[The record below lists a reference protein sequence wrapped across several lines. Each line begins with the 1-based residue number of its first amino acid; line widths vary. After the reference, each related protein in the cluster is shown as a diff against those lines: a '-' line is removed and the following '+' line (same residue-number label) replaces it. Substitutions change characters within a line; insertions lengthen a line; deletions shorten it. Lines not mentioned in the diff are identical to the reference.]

1 MTAEETPKP
10 RRRLRRLLLW
20 SGGALLVLLLLLGA
34 AVWFLLST
42 QSGTRFL
49 FTRLGALIPGSLEVA
64 ELTGPIRG
72 PLDIRG
78 LVYQSD
84 GMKMTVDH
92 LQLAWHMQALLS
104 KRLDVDRLYADGIRI
119 IPTPS
124 KEPKK
129 ENSKLPDL
137 NLRFN
142 IALHDAR
149 VTHLQIGAPGEKPFV
164 IDRVDLQTREAANL
178 FTIERFTVRSP
189 LADGD
194 ITGTFQPQGDYTVD
208 LQAKWT
214 VRPPGLAAAF
224 AGNGALTGTLERLQ
238 VNQTLSAPFPAR
250 LATVLT
256 EPLYD
261 LRFDG
266 RLVFSDMN
274 PRLLKADLPDL
285 PASGEVAIA
294 GNVDTFSSSGT
305 VRGNLRRAFP
315 QVEGI
320 GPVAVTYKAAR
331 DGAKWQ
337 IDSAAITLPGTAARI
352 DASGLVTAPVGEPVT
367 IDGKAA
373 WQNVRWPL
381 QGAPTVASARGTA
394 TVAGTLDAY
403 RAEVQADLTQVPGGE
418 IATGRWTLAGNG
430 TQERFRFDRFQG
442 TVLSGRINGRGEVA
456 WKPQVRWN
464 LALRGDGINPKTLA
478 PDFAG
483 NLAFEAS
490 TRGALSDAGPNGTVT
505 VPRLRGMLRG
515 QPVAGA
521 ADVEL
526 HGQRT
531 EVPRL
536 QVTWGTASV
545 EANGRVAPTLDL
557 AWQLSAPNLGIVIPQ
572 GGGSVLARGRVSG
585 APKTPRIEVHGQ
597 GQELRFGGA
606 ASTASIAAANVDGDV
621 DLARGGPFTLDLHAT
636 DLRSGEQRLTELT
649 VQGRGTQGSHT
660 IATTALIQDGRLDVT
675 LAGGISGD
683 LSSSATWSGTIQR
696 LDLTSKPTGTW
707 RLGGPAPLT
716 ASAAAVQLR
725 DFCLSG
731 GLNGPGNARLCAAG
745 GWAKAGSWDVNATIA
760 GLPLDSF
767 RTFLPTDLRIT
778 GDLNGKVAARGDFRG
793 AHAVLA
799 GADVDL
805 RPGPG
810 EIRFP
815 GAEGKT
821 TAFRYEQGFVRAQA
835 GEGGA
840 GHADAGLT
848 LSGVGTMS
856 ANLQIPRMAPG
867 TPLKSQPLA
876 GRIDVNLS
884 NLAFVEGFVPDL
896 NRPAGT
902 LAGGYALSGTVGSP
916 RFVGEASLRDG
927 QADVPRFGLKLRSF
941 QLKATG
947 DGSGALAIDGS
958 LKSGP
963 GTLTIK
969 GRAGVPGPETPVRLA
984 LQGQRF
990 QVSDTEEIRAQ
1001 VSPDLTFTSQNNR
1014 MELTG
1019 DVTVLDSKVNIE
1031 KKPPKGPVKASQ
1043 DVVFVNA
1050 SAAAA
1055 PEKKMALFARVRL
1068 ILGQNVQVAALGLN
1082 AKPTGSLLVIDEP
1095 RGVTRGVGEIEMTE
1109 GTFKA
1114 YGQDLTIERGRL
1126 IFNGPIDNP
1135 GLDVRAYRKA
1145 DDGTTAGIEAKGTA
1159 QKPQV
1164 TLWSDPPMTQTEALA
1179 YLLLGHPLNQAQPEE
1194 GNLLANAATSLGLKG
1209 GNLLAKKLAAR
1220 FGLEEAR
1227 IEGGKELK
1235 DASLVVGKYLSPR
1248 LYVAY
1253 GVGLFEP
1260 VNTFRIRYLLNKK
1273 LTLQAE
1279 RGTGVSADALY
1290 TVER

>member
-1 MTAEETPKP
+1 MTSEPTPPKKH
-10 RRRLRRLLLW
+10 RLRRFLKW
-20 SGGALLVLLLLLGA
+20 SGAVLLILLLLLGA

-42 QSGTRFL
+42 QGGTRFL

-78 LVYQSD
+78 LVYKSE
-84 GMKMTVDH
+84 GMEVRIDH
-92 LQLAWHMQALLS
+92 VQLEWRLRNLLS
-104 KRLDVDRLYADGIRI
+104 KRLDIDKLYADGIRV

-124 KEPKK
+124 KEPEK
-129 ENSKLPDL
+129 EKSKLPDL

-149 VTHLQIGAPGEKPFV
+149 VTNLQIGALGEKPFV
-164 IDRVDLQTREAANL
+164 IDRVDLKTREIGNL

-189 LADGD
+189 TIDGD
-194 ITGTFQPQGDYTVD
+194 ITGTFRPQGDYTVD
-208 LQAKWT
+208 LQTKWT
-214 VRPPGLAAAF
+214 VRPPDMAAAF
-224 AGNGALTGTLERLQ
+224 TGSGPLTGSLEKLQ
-238 VNQTLSAPFPAR
+238 VNQTLTAPFPAR
-250 LATVLT
+250 LAAVLDQ
-256 EPLYD
+256 PLYD

-266 RLVFSDMN
+266 RLVFSDVN
-274 PRLLKADLPDL
+274 PHLLKADLPDL
-285 PASGEVAIA
+285 PASGEVAVK
-294 GNVDTFSSSGT
+294 GTVDAFSSSGT
-305 VRGNLRRAFP
+305 VRGVVSPALA
-315 QVEGI
+315 EGV
-320 GPVAVTYKAAR
+320 GPVAVTYRAAR
-331 DGAKWQ
+331 DGADWR
-337 IDSAAITLPGTAARI
+337 IDSAAITLPGTTTQI
-352 DASGLVTAPVGEPVT
+352 DASGLVKAPIGQPVS
-367 IDGKAA
+367 IQGKAS
-373 WQNVRWPL
+373 WRNLRWPL
-381 QGAPTVASARGTA
+381 RGGNPTVASARGDA
-394 TVAGTLDAY
+394 TIDGTLDAY
-403 RAEVQADLTQVPGGE
+403 RAEVQADLTQVPGGT
-418 IATGRWTLAGNG
+418 IAQGRWTLAGDG
-430 TQERFRFDRFQG
+430 TPERFRFDRFQG
-442 TVLSGRINGRGEVA
+442 PLLSGRVNGRGEVA

-464 LALRGDGINPKTLA
+464 LALRGDGIDPKTLS

-483 NLAFEAS
+483 NLAFEAA
-490 TRGALSDAGPNGTVT
+490 TRGTLTDAGPEGTLN
-505 VPRLRGMLRG
+505 VPRLRGVLRG

-521 ADVEL
+521 ADIEL

-531 EVPRL
+531 ELPHL
-536 QVTWGTASV
+536 DLTWGTATV
-545 EANGRVAPTLDL
+545 AANGRVAPTLDL
-557 AWQLSAPNLGIVIPQ
+557 AWKVSAPNLGIVIPQ
-572 GGGSVLARGRVSG
+572 GGGSVIAEGHVSG

-597 GQELRFGGA
+597 GEALRFGDA
-606 ASTASIAAANVDGDV
+606 ASTTSIATAKVDGDV
-621 DLARGGPFTLDLHAT
+621 DLAPGGPFTLDLHAA
-636 DLRSGEQRLTELT
+636 DLRSGKQRLTELT
-649 VQGRGTQGSHT
+649 VQGRGTQGNHT
-660 IATTALIQDGRLDVT
+660 ITTTALLEDGRLDLA

-683 LSSSATWSGTIQR
+683 LSSTATWNGTIQR

-707 RLGGPAPLT
+707 RLGGPAPLA
-716 ASAAAVQLR
+716 ASAAAVRLR

-745 GWAKAGSWDVNATIA
+745 DWAKTGPWDVNATIA
-760 GLPLDSF
+760 DLPIDSF
-767 RTFLPTDLRIT
+767 RAFLPTDLRIT
-778 GDLNGKVAARGDFRG
+778 GDINGKVAARGTN
-793 AHAVLA
+793 AVLA
-799 GADVDL
+799 GADIDL
-805 RPGPG
+805 QPGPG

-815 GAEGKT
+815 GGEGKT
-821 TAFRYEQGFVRAQA
+821 TVFPYEQGFVRAKA

-856 ANLQIPRMAPG
+856 ANLQIPRMASG

-902 LAGGYALSGTVGSP
+902 LAGGYTLSGTVGSP

-927 QADVPRFGLKLRSF
+927 QANIPRFGLELRAF

-947 DGSGALAIDGS
+947 NGSGALAIDGS
-958 LKSGP
+958 LRSGP

-969 GRAGVPGPETPVRLA
+969 GQAGVPGPETPIRLA
-984 LQGQRF
+984 IQGKRF
-990 QVSDTEEIRAQ
+990 QISNTDEIRAL
-1001 VSPDLTFTSQNNR
+1001 VSPDLTFVSKDNR
-1014 MELTG
+1014 MDLTG

-1050 SAAAA
+1050 SAAAS

-1068 ILGQNVQVAALGLN
+1068 ILGQNVEVAALGLK

-1095 RGVTRGVGEIEMTE
+1095 RGVTRGVGEIEMSE

-1135 GLDVRAYRKA
+1135 SLDVRAYRKA

-1164 TLWSDPPMTQTEALA
+1164 TLWSDPPMTQSEALA
-1179 YLLLGHPLNQAQPEE
+1179 YLLLGHPLNQAQPQE
-1194 GNLLANAATSLGLKG
+1194 GSLLANAATSLGLKG
-1209 GNLLAKKLAAR
+1209 GNMLAKKLAAR
-1220 FGLEEAR
+1220 YGLEEAR
-1227 IEGGKELK
+1227 IEGGKTLS
-1235 DASLVVGKYLSPR
+1235 DASLVVGKYLSPK

-1253 GVGLFEP
+1253 GMGLFEP
-1260 VNTFRIRYLLNKK
+1260 VSTFRIRYLLSKK
-1273 LTLQAE
+1273 ITLQAE

-1290 TVER
+1290 TVERK